1 MKKTRLDSA
10 QLKRMIFC
18 FIQHLIAAGILL
30 SVASLMLNSYIEV
43 NSIEGSHIYKIFPV
57 ENGMEFE
64 ESEIYQDLFRAS
76 VSDIMQLVAIKNQME
91 TEGVF
96 DGEKTI
102 DITDFARQI
111 GVDGG
116 CRFTVGYELDD
127 LIKWGKR
134 GTTYTTYV
142 MTMSEFIN
150 YFGYVIY
157 PENFTVDQ
165 YGQLAFDG
173 FYRVGEETLNTG
185 EYPFDDMGQPIESA
199 QPAYY
204 GKDAGDVSIVYE
216 KMQYSGLWQNE
227 FEEMVFS
234 YIMSQGLEGIELLK
248 DDQDRTSVKVS
259 LLDCIYPDM
268 DGNTDFLKKTGN
280 WVDCLTLQKNLSTAI
295 RHFSDNY
302 QQYQVWNRAYQKNH
316 SNVKYVVRLQEDSQ
330 MKTFSNIDD
339 ITNMEDEDITEIFS
353 EYRRYLIYYPDNLVF
368 MGNTILG
375 EDELYGYLRDYN
387 YPEITHI
394 WLAVDTN
401 YSVPG
406 DAFYNAE
413 ALFTRIVP
421 KSWWILIALAV
432 LSLAWIG
439 IGFYLTVTA
448 GVREN
453 EDGSREH
460 FLNHFDKIWT
470 EFLILFSGICVYFA
484 YNGYQY
490 LVRLA
495 EMSCVTE
502 AEMNGLR
509 MSRIY
514 EYLYFIAYGL
524 FLSIAC
530 GIIWYSIV
538 RRVKSHNLLTDS
550 FFYRIVLLFSKV
562 FSFVFRHS
570 NSMVS
575 IMLPYNLYL
584 FLNFIGLL
592 GIYQYRNRKL
602 ISILI
607 LVGLV
612 ALNGIVGVILFKN
625 NAERQEIIAGIKRI
639 RDGEVDFKL
648 EVDSL
653 HGANRTLAG
662 AVNNIGEGI
671 GKAVKTSMKDE
682 QMKTDLITNVS
693 HDIKTPLT
701 SIINYID
708 LLKRLKLKEE
718 PAKGYIDILDS
729 KARRLKQLTDDLVEA
744 SKISS
749 GNIILNNE
757 RLNLYELIQQ
767 GIGEMADK
775 LEDSKLTVICDR
787 KGPAA
792 YIYAD
797 SRRMW
802 RVVENLLNNICKY
815 ALEGTRVYID
825 IENEG
830 GRVSASFKNIS
841 KQQMNIQPDEL
852 TERFIRGD
860 SARSTEG
867 SGLGL
872 SIAKSLVQAQK
883 GEFVIYL
890 DGDLFKVTISFPEFQ
905 KPEQLMLSAGQG
917 NIGNS
922 MDRFEVTLSPR
933 DEDSKETDRNEKDP
947 SEQNEA
953 DS

>member
-1 MKKTRLDSA
+1 MRKTRLDRA
-10 QLKRMIFC
+10 QLKRLIIC
-18 FIQHLIAAGILL
+18 FIQHSIAAGILL

-43 NSIEGSHIYKIFPV
+43 KSIEGSHIYKIFPV

-64 ESEIYQDLFRAS
+64 ESEIYLDLFRAS

-102 DITDFARQI
+102 DITDFARKI

-116 CRFTVGYELDD
+116 CRYTVGYELDD

-134 GTTYTTYV
+134 GTSYTTYV
-142 MTMSEFIN
+142 MTLSEFVN

-157 PENFTVDQ
+157 PENFTIDQ
-165 YGQLAFDG
+165 YGQLKFDG
-173 FYRVGEETLNTG
+173 FYRVGEDTMDTG
-185 EYPFDDMGQPIESA
+185 EYPYDELGQPIESA
-199 QPAYY
+199 EPVYY
-204 GKDAGDVSIVYE
+204 GKDQDEVSIVYE

-234 YIMSQGLEGIELLK
+234 YIMSHGLEGIELLK
-248 DDQDRTSVKVS
+248 DDQDRVSVKVS
-259 LLDCIYPDM
+259 LLDCVYPDM
-268 DGNTDFLKKTGN
+268 DGNVDFLKKTGN

-295 RHFSDNY
+295 RQFSENY

-316 SNVKYVVRLQEDSQ
+316 SNVKYMVRLSEDGQ
-330 MKTFSNIDD
+330 MKTFTNLDD
-339 ITNMEDEDITEIFS
+339 IVNLGDEEVTELFS
-353 EYRRYLIYYPDNLVF
+353 EYTRYLIYYPDNLVF
-368 MGNTILG
+368 MGNTILD
-375 EDELYGYLRDYN
+375 EDELYQYLREYY

-394 WLAVDTN
+394 WLAVDTS
-401 YSVPG
+401 YAVPG

-413 ALFTRIVP
+413 TLFNRIVP
-421 KSWWILIALAV
+421 KSWWILVMLIVLALSWV
-432 LSLAWIG
+432 GVG
-439 IGFYLTVTA
+439 IYLTATA

-453 EDGSREH
+453 ESGMREH

-470 EFLILFSGICVYFA
+470 EFLILFCGIVIYFG
-484 YNGYQY
+484 YNGFLY
-490 LVRLA
+490 LVELA

-514 EYLYFIAYGL
+514 QYLYFVGYGVY
-524 FLSIAC
+524 LSVAS
-530 GIIWYSIV
+530 GMIWYSIV

-550 FFYRIVLLFSKV
+550 FFYRILLLFTKV
-562 FSFVFRHS
+562 FSFIFRHT
-570 NSMVS
+570 NSVVS
-575 IMLPYNLYL
+575 VLLPYNLYL
-584 FLNFIGLL
+584 FLNLL
-592 GIYQYRNRKL
+592 GFWGITQYRSKQL
-602 ISILI
+602 LSVIILFA
-607 LVGLV
+607 LV

-625 NAERQEIIAGIKRI
+625 NAERQEIIKGIKRI

-648 EVDSL
+648 EVESL
-653 HGANRTLAG
+653 HGANRTLAD

-718 PAKGYIDILDS
+718 PAKGYIEILDS

-767 GIGEMADK
+767 GIGEMSDK
-775 LEDSKLTVICDR
+775 LEAARLTVICEK
-787 KGPAA
+787 KGSTA
-792 YIYAD
+792 YIFAD

-815 ALEGTRVYID
+815 AMEGTRVYID

-830 GRVSASFKNIS
+830 GTVAASFKNIS
-841 KQQMNIQPDEL
+841 KQQMNIHPDEL

-890 DGDLFKVTISFPEFQ
+890 DGDLFKVTITFPEYP
-905 KPEQLMLSAGQG
+905 KPEHLMLPADPEYTPIDRIEVIAG
-917 NIGNS
+917 
-922 MDRFEVTLSPR
+922 
-933 DEDSKETDRNEKDP
+933 SKEENDKNPEDTI
-947 SEQNEA
+947 
-953 DS
+953 

>member
-1 MKKTRLDSA
+1 MKKSRWNRV
-10 QLKRMIFC
+10 QLKRLIFC
-18 FIQHLIAAGILL
+18 CIQHLIAAGILL
-30 SVASLMLNSYIEV
+30 SVACLMLNSYIEV
-43 NSIEGSHIYKIFPV
+43 KSIGGSHIYKIFPV
-57 ENGMEFE
+57 ENGMDFE
-64 ESEIYQDLFRAS
+64 ETEIYQDLFRAS
-76 VSDIMQLVAIKNQME
+76 VSDIMQLVAIKSQME

-102 DITDFARQI
+102 DVTDYAKRI

-116 CRFTVGYELDD
+116 CQYTVGYELDD

-142 MTMSEFIN
+142 MTLSEFIN
-150 YFGYVIY
+150 HFGYVIY
-157 PENFTVDQ
+157 PENFTIDQ
-165 YGQLAFDG
+165 YGQLVFDG
-173 FYRVGEETLNTG
+173 FYRVGENTLDTG
-185 EYPFDDMGQPIESA
+185 EYPYDELGQPIESSE
-199 QPAYY
+199 PAYY
-204 GKDAGDVSIVYE
+204 GKSADEISVVYE
-216 KMQYSGLWQNE
+216 KMQYSGLWQTE
-227 FEEMVFS
+227 FEEIVFS
-234 YIMSQGLEGIELLK
+234 YIMSHGLEGIEVLT
-248 DDQDRTSVKVS
+248 DDKDRTTVKVS
-259 LLDCIYPDM
+259 LLNCIYSDM
-268 DGNTDFLKKTGN
+268 DGNTDFLEKTGN
-280 WVDCLTLQKNLSTAI
+280 WVDCLLLQKNLTNTI
-295 RHFSDNY
+295 QKFSEYY
-302 QQYQVWNRAYQKNH
+302 QQYQVWNRAYQENH
-316 SNVKYVVRLQEDSQ
+316 TNVKYVVRLSENGQ
-330 MKTFSNIDD
+330 MYSFTNIENVSNL
-339 ITNMEDEDITEIFS
+339 EDEEITEIFS

-368 MGNTILG
+368 MGNTILS
-375 EDELYGYLRDYN
+375 ENELYKYLRDYN

-394 WLAVDTN
+394 WLAVDTS
-401 YSVPG
+401 YAVPG
-406 DAFYNAE
+406 DAFYNAYT
-413 ALFTRIVP
+413 LFSRIVP
-421 KSWWILIALAV
+421 KVWWILSGLIL
-432 LSLAWIG
+432 LSLSYIG
-439 IGFYLTVTA
+439 VGIYLTVTA
-448 GVREN
+448 GVAEK
-453 EDGSREH
+453 EDGTREH

-470 EFLILFSGICVYFA
+470 EFLVLYSGICVFFA
-484 YNGYQY
+484 YKGYLY
-490 LVRLA
+490 LVKLA

-509 MSRIY
+509 MSRMY
-514 EYLYFIAYGL
+514 QYLYFVAYGL
-524 FLSIAC
+524 FLSLVI
-530 GIIWYSIV
+530 GSIWYSVV

-550 FFYRIVLLFSKV
+550 FIYRILLAFGNV
-562 FSFVFRHS
+562 FSFIFRHT

-575 IMLPYNLYL
+575 ILLPYNFYL
-584 FLNFIGLL
+584 FLNVIGLL
-592 GIYQYRNRKL
+592 GVYQYRNK
-602 ISILI
+602 I
-607 LVGLV
+607 LVAIPIFLSLV
-612 ALNGIVGVILFKN
+612 ALNGMVGVVLFKN
-625 NAERQEIIAGIKRI
+625 NAEKQEIIAGIKRI

-648 EVDSL
+648 DVDSL
-653 HGANRTLAG
+653 HGTNRTLAD

-718 PAKGYIDILDS
+718 PAKGYVDILDS

-749 GNIILNNE
+749 GNIILDFE

-767 GIGEMADK
+767 GIGELSDK
-775 LEDSKLTVICDR
+775 LAENNLEVICEK
-787 KGPAA
+787 KGPVA

-825 IENEG
+825 IVSEDG
-830 GRVSASFKNIS
+830 KVSASFKNIS

-890 DGDLFKVTISFPEFQ
+890 DGDLFKVTISFQEYQ
-905 KPEQLMLSAGQG
+905 KPKQLVL
-917 NIGNS
+917 NS
-922 MDRFEVTLSPR
+922 ETENSGMNRFEVQLTSR
-933 DEDSKETDRNEKDP
+933 EKGSDEEDDASEEKDDSK
-947 SEQNEA
+947 A
-953 DS
+953 